1 MMFET
6 VLAHAGGWDELAMFV
21 VAPAAFIAG
30 GYFLVYRPMKADN
43 AEAADHED
51 SDAV

>member
-1 MMFET
+1 MFET
-6 VLAHAGGWDELAMFV
+6 VLAHGGGLDELAMFV
-21 VAPAAFIAG
+21 LAPAVFIAG
-30 GYFLVYRPMKADN
+30 GYFLVYRPMKSDQ